1 MAIQNLIPTE
11 GMIDGDERRTSIRPL
26 SKEYARIRPAAQLS
40 VIVAAD
46 MRGAIGL
53 RGGMLWHLRDDLRR
67 FKAITT
73 GKAVIM
79 GRKTW
84 QSLPR
89 RPLPGR
95 LNVVI
100 TRQSDFVAEGARVAG
115 SLTEAIGIAAGC
127 EEIFILGGGEIY
139 RQALGMATRLYMTRI
154 LAEAPEA
161 DTFFPVVSADE
172 WTLTE
177 QEYHGSEGETP
188 AFRFENYVRTGR
200 ARKTVGEGSAE

>member
-1 MAIQNLIPTE
+1 MAIQNLVPTE

-127 EEIFILGGGEIY
+127 EEIFIIGGGEIY

-154 LAEAPEA
+154 GGGRHVL
-161 DTFFPVVSADE
+161 S
-172 WTLTE
+172 
-177 QEYHGSEGETP
+177 GGERRRMDAYGAGISRLGRGDAGVP
-188 AFRFENYVRTGR
+188 LRELCAHR
-200 ARKTVGEGSAE
+200 ARPKNRRGGEC

>member
-1 MAIQNLIPTE
+1 MAIQNLVPTE

-100 TRQSDFVAEGARVAG
+100 TRQSDFVAEGRGWPAR
-115 SLTEAIGIAAGC
+115 
-127 EEIFILGGGEIY
+127 
-139 RQALGMATRLYMTRI
+139 
-154 LAEAPEA
+154 
-161 DTFFPVVSADE
+161 
-172 WTLTE
+172 
-177 QEYHGSEGETP
+177 
-188 AFRFENYVRTGR
+188 
-200 ARKTVGEGSAE
+200 